1 MPTWML
7 LFSAIE
13 FFSLPLIGS
22 FALALS
28 KMTAGENARIA
39 ERWFLG
45 ILLAVT
51 LITCRTVIVL
61 GPCWFT
67 HTATLGMMIVGSLF
81 LPNRETIDQRRFVAN
96 WR

>member
-1 MPTWML
+1 MPTWTL
-7 LFSAIE
+7 LLSFVE
-13 FFSLPLIGS
+13 FFSLPIIGS
-22 FALALS
+22 SALALS
-28 KMTAGENARIA
+28 KFTAGPSARIA

-61 GPCWFT
+61 GPCWFA
-67 HTATLGMMIVGSLF
+67 HTATLGLMIVGALYLPDRDSL
-81 LPNRETIDQRRFVAN
+81 DQRRFVET

>member
-7 LFSAIE
+7 LLSVIE
-13 FFSLPLIGS
+13 FISLPMIGS
-22 FALALS
+22 LALALS
-28 KMTAGENARIA
+28 KLTAGPNARVA

-61 GPCWFT
+61 GPCWFA
-67 HTATLGMMIVGSLF
+67 HTATLGLMIVGALF
-81 LPNRETIDQRRFVAN
+81 LPDREAIDQRRVTPN